1 MAAIP
6 TVEIGV
12 PGNKVRVPRIGL
24 GTMSMSTV
32 YGPVDDEESVKVLER
47 AVEIGCTL
55 WNSASLYGLGHNER
69 LLSRV
74 LKSSRDKVF
83 LTTKFGVEFREPED
97 DPPKAFLNYITGH
110 NGKRD
115 FVRKSLDGALDRLGT
130 DYIDMF
136 IIGRIDRSTPLEET
150 VGAMAELVKKG
161 KIRYIGISECTAE
174 DLRLAYKVHPI
185 AAVEVEYSMWT
196 RDIETDG
203 LLDACRELGVT
214 VIAYSPLGHGFL
226 TGRVHN
232 TEELDKSDFRQNL
245 VRFQTGKIETNL
257 KFVNSLDSLA
267 KKYNATTG
275 QLALAWLLEKEKNLV
290 VIPGTKK
297 INYLEE
303 NFGAGKVKLS
313 DADLEEL
320 NKLVDGAD
328 IQGHRLWD
336 GQE

>member
-24 GTMSMSTV
+24 GTMSMSTI
-32 YGPVDDEESVKVLER
+32 YGPTSDDESVKVLER

-55 WNSASLYGLGHNER
+55 WNSGALYGLGHNER

-74 LKSSRDKVF
+74 LKTSRNKVF
-83 LTTKFGVEFREPED
+83 LTTKFGIEVREPED
-97 DPPKAFLNYITGH
+97 DPPKAFFNYIIGN

-115 FVRKSLDGALDRLGT
+115 FVRKSLDEALERLGT

-150 VGAMAELVKKG
+150 VGAMAELVKEG

-174 DLRLAYKVHPI
+174 DLRLAYKVHPV

-196 RDIETDG
+196 RHIETDG

-226 TGRVHN
+226 TGRVRN
-232 TEELDKSDFRQNL
+232 TEELDNTDSRSGLD
-245 VRFQTGKIETNL
+245 RFQAGKLEANL
-257 KFVNSLDSLA
+257 KFVDSLNSLA
-267 KKYNATTG
+267 TKHNVTTG
-275 QLALAWLLEKEKNLV
+275 QLALAWLLEQEKNLV

-303 NFGAGKVKLS
+303 NFGAGQVKLS

-320 NKLVDGAD
+320 NKLVDSAD
-328 IQGHRLWD
+328 IQGHRLWA
-336 GQE
+336 GQ